1 MKQDE
6 DDDDDDNDDNSGNV
20 MAILAQSKDL
30 AAHPKH
36 REQMIKDATL
46 LGGLVLLLSDK
57 NPQVVEHTLEI
68 FLLLSK
74 SKVGGHARVYGR
86 ARIVLSVTFQQG
98 QVGQ

>member
-1 MKQDE
+1 MKQDG
-6 DDDDDDNDDNSGNV
+6 DDDDDDDDNSGNV

-74 SKVGGHARVYGR
+74 SKVGG
-86 ARIVLSVTFQQG
+86 LSCL
-98 QVGQ
+98 